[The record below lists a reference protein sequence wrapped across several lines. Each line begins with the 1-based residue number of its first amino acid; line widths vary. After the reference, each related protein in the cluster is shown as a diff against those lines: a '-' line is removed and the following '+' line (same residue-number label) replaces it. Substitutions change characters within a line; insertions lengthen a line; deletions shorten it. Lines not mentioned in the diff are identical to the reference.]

1 MRTLRTIEADE
12 LRSLAVGTGILGT
25 GGGTHPYLEL
35 LNAEKLY
42 RDGYQVQLLD
52 PADLGDDEL
61 VAEIGFM
68 GAPLITKERL
78 PDPEHACRPLR
89 LMEQH
94 AGIRF
99 AAVMA
104 SEIGAENGVLPLL
117 VAALT
122 GLPVVDA
129 DTMGRAFP
137 EMQMSSFVIHGLP
150 LTPFALCD
158 IRDNDLLMTEAE
170 GPYWVE
176 RIGRKACTEM
186 GSIATT
192 CRPPRPGRVIKEFAV
207 HHTVSRSIRLG
218 AAVRRAREHH
228 EDPVETILAAERGI
242 ALFRGKVIDVARRT
256 TAGFVRGVATIEGHD
271 GFAGQRLEVDFDR
284 RHAILGRRVR
294 LGQHQGDELP
304 GEDRLISGN
313 RRFRAVLA
321 DASRQV
327 MRGQHLHHAGNL
339 QRGGGV
345 NAADSGVRVR
355 AGDRAGDEHPR
366 DPQVTRESFL
376 SRQALRGILP
386 PYALANGAQ
395 FGHGPSS
402 FLPQGAAAGGRRLI
416 MF

>member
-42 RDGYQVQLLD
+42 RDGYAVQLLD

-99 AAVMA
+99 GAVMA

-271 GFAGQRLEVDFDR
+271 GFAGRRLEVDFQNEFTVGRIDGETVVTVPDLICILDALSCEAIGTETIRYGQRVAVLSLPAAPVLVGPAGLEFVGPRAFGYDLDFVSLHGDR
-284 RHAILGRRVR
+284 R
-294 LGQHQGDELP
+294 
-304 GEDRLISGN
+304 
-313 RRFRAVLA
+313 
-321 DASRQV
+321 
-327 MRGQHLHHAGNL
+327 
-339 QRGGGV
+339 
-345 NAADSGVRVR
+345 
-355 AGDRAGDEHPR
+355 
-366 DPQVTRESFL
+366 
-376 SRQALRGILP
+376 
-386 PYALANGAQ
+386 
-395 FGHGPSS
+395 
-402 FLPQGAAAGGRRLI
+402 
-416 MF
+416 